1 METAI
6 QAVATLVTF
15 FLGMRVLYG
24 SWPWEENKTW
34 YATRRVLMDK
44 DRISLSPQQIAHAV
58 ASAASVADNQV
69 ETGEGRL
76 KTDSERIDAVIKDLR
91 SDAGSATKSSET
103 SNEGAPA
110 EKSSAEGVEE
120 KMIAS

>member
-1 METAI
+1 MKTAI

-58 ASAASVADNQV
+58 ASAASV
-69 ETGEGRL
+69 
-76 KTDSERIDAVIKDLR
+76 DAVD
-91 SDAGSATKSSET
+91 
-103 SNEGAPA
+103 
-110 EKSSAEGVEE
+110 V
-120 KMIAS
+120 ASRLPEWIDRV